1 MPPRRSEPLWFD
13 VEERYNTTK
22 DTLRTGDELLWFDVE
37 ERYNT
42 TQAAALHLAPQLWF
56 DVEERY
62 NAISCGIF
70 QRFCGYFLAIVVRTS
85 DICIVFSL
93 TLRSG
98 KPW

>member
-1 MPPRRSEPLWFD
+1 MWFDVEERYNATNSHAKVADFKLWFD
-13 VEERYNTTK
+13 VEERYNATILCVSRRITK
-22 DTLRTGDELLWFDVE
+22 
-37 ERYNT
+37 
-42 TQAAALHLAPQLWF
+42 LWF

-85 DICIVFSL
+85 DICIVLSL